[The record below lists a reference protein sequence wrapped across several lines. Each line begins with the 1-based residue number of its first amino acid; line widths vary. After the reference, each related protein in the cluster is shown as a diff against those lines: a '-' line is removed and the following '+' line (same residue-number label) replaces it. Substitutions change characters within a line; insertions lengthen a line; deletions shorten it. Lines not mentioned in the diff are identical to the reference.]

1 MLRIRLLPPL
11 GFALAALSCGPAS
24 QGLKSITV
32 QDSGIPCPGGQIV
45 WNLEISDQRARTSDS
60 DHLRALLRESLA
72 KSLPGCKWSNPTSR
86 DAPTIV
92 IEVHR
97 FGADFDGAIW
107 DAGAEWSVL
116 VRDPSGRTLTE
127 FQADART
134 SRPNYRGSDNERE
147 ALRAAF
153 EEAVTR
159 TVTGLRNVSSGG

>member
-1 MLRIRLLPPL
+1 MVPRIRLLTL
-11 GFALAALSCGPAS
+11 GTVLAALSCGPAS
-24 QGLKSITV
+24 QGLKPIMV
-32 QDSGIPCPGGQIV
+32 QDSGVPCPGGQLV
-45 WNLEISDQRARTSDS
+45 WNLAISDQRARTSDS
-60 DHLRALLRESLA
+60 DHLQALLRESLA
-72 KSLPGCKWSNPTSR
+72 KSLPGCQWPNPASS

-116 VRDPSGRTLTE
+116 VRDRSGRMLTE

-153 EEAVTR
+153 EEAITR
-159 TVTGLRNVSSGG
+159 TVTGLRNVSFGG

>member
-1 MLRIRLLPPL
+1 
-11 GFALAALSCGPAS
+11 
-24 QGLKSITV
+24 LKPIV
-32 QDSGIPCPGGQIV
+32 APDSGIPCPGGYVV
-45 WNLEISDQRARTSDS
+45 WNLEISDQRARTADS
-60 DHLRALLRESLA
+60 DHLQALLRESLA
-72 KSLPGCKWSNPTSR
+72 RSLSGCQWSNPARR

-107 DAGAEWSVL
+107 DAGAEWAVL

-127 FQADART
+127 FLADART

-159 TVTGLRNVSSGG
+159 TLTGLRNLSSGG

>member
-1 MLRIRLLPPL
+1 MAPRIRLLPL
-11 GFALAALSCGPAS
+11 GIALAALSCGPAS
-24 QGLKSITV
+24 QGLKPIKV
-32 QDSGIPCPGGQIV
+32 QDFGVPCPGGQIV

-60 DHLRALLRESLA
+60 DHLQALLRDSLA
-72 KSLPGCKWSNPTSR
+72 KSLPGCQWSNPASR
-86 DAPTIV
+86 AAPTIV

-153 EEAVTR
+153 EEAITR
-159 TVTGLRNVSSGG
+159 TVTGLRNVSLGG

>member
-1 MLRIRLLPPL
+1 MMPRARLLPL
-11 GFALAALSCGPAS
+11 GFALAAVSCGPAS
-24 QGLKSITV
+24 QGLKPITV
-32 QDSGIPCPGGQIV
+32 QDSGVPCPGGQIV

-60 DHLRALLRESLA
+60 DHLQALLRESLA
-72 KSLPGCKWSNPTSR
+72 KSLPGCKWSSPASR

-116 VRDPSGRTLTE
+116 VRDPSGRSLTE
-127 FQADART
+127 FQVDART

-159 TVTGLRNVSSGG
+159 TVTGLRNLASGG